1 MLHGK
6 QSEQRLLWLRPY
18 NLSFQHVKTWGKMG
32 LYNGLLLAWLENE
45 EIALRLLFGFL
56 FLNKQKKYS
65 VSYSIVTKELRLAK
79 HVLGP

>member
-1 MLHGK
+1 
-6 QSEQRLLWLRPY
+6 
-18 NLSFQHVKTWGKMG
+18 MG